1 MNSFFHFF
9 SVKNLILFF
18 SVFGL
23 LSCGILVIY
32 ALKISPSPQ
41 VQFQP
46 LASPIP
52 SISTV
57 TALGRIEPQGEV
69 IKVAPS
75 PDLGGAKIAQ
85 LLVKEGD
92 KVQKGQV
99 IAILDTLERKQ
110 ADVKLA
116 QESVKVAQANLEI
129 VQAKPKKGDIELQKT
144 TIRQA
149 QRELMAE
156 KHLHGASLAKLNAQ
170 IIGKKNTQAAR
181 IAKLK
186 AEFYN
191 ADREY
196 HRYKILAEQGAI
208 STSDLE
214 RHRLILDQARES
226 LKEAEMSDQ
235 KTIAILSQEIKELQA
250 ETEKKQYSLEAQIE
264 EANAKLESLTE
275 IRQVDLQKS
284 QSELQRA
291 IVELEKAKIE
301 LNTAYVKAPSPGQ
314 VLNIYT
320 KVGEKVTGS
329 DGIIALGNT
338 QQMIVVAEVYESDI
352 KKIRIG
358 QKATIKSENQTF
370 DQVLTG
376 KVFQVGLQIGK
387 KQFSSINPSADVDV
401 RIVDVK
407 IMLDSES
414 SDYVSGLTN
423 AKVVSSIVIK

>member
-9 SVKNLILFF
+9 SIKNLIILF
-18 SVFGL
+18 SMFGL

-32 ALKISPSPQ
+32 ALKISPSLQ
-41 VQFQP
+41 VQSQP

-85 LLVKEGD
+85 LMVKEGD
-92 KVQKGQV
+92 KVQQGQV

-129 VQAKPKKGDIELQKT
+129 VKAKPKKGDIELQRT
-144 TIRQA
+144 AIRQA

-170 IIGKKNTQAAR
+170 LIGEKNTQAAR

-191 ADREY
+191 AEREY
-196 HRYKILAEQGAI
+196 YRYKTLAEQGAI

-214 RHRLILDQARES
+214 RHRLSLDQARES
-226 LKEAEMSDQ
+226 LKEAEMSNQ

-250 ETEKKQYSLEAQIE
+250 ETEKKQYLLEAQIE

-275 IRQVDLQKS
+275 IRQVELQKS

-301 LNTAYVKAPSPGQ
+301 LNTAYVKAPSLGQ

-352 KKIRIG
+352 KK
-358 QKATIKSENQTF
+358 F
-370 DQVLTG
+370 VLD
-376 KVFQVGLQIGK
+376 K
-387 KQFSSINPSADVDV
+387 KPLLKV
-401 RIVDVK
+401 RIK
-407 IMLDSES
+407 PL
-414 SDYVSGLTN
+414 
-423 AKVVSSIVIK
+423 IKF